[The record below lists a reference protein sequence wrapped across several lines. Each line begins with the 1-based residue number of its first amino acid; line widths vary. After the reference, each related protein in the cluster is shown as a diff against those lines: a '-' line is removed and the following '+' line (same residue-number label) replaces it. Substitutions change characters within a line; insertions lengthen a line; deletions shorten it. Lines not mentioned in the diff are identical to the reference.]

1 MSEEPASYM
10 TPTAEAI
17 ALRQDLARAIAR
29 AEKAEARVKEQ
40 QAELAQQERDKLRL
54 IQETHN
60 WSAAVKKLEAER
72 IAQPPKSQANAARAK
87 AKAILT
93 GGNPSAVQGALIQPQ
108 R

>member
-40 QAELAQQERDKLRL
+40 QSELSEQEVDKLTLLREL
-54 IQETHN
+54 RESRAALHN
-60 WSAAVKKLEAER
+60 ATR
-72 IAQPPKSQANAARAK
+72 
-87 AKAILT
+87 
-93 GGNPSAVQGALIQPQ
+93 
-108 R
+108 

>member
-40 QAELAQQERDKLRL
+40 QAELAEQEQQVWRL
-54 IQETHN
+54 ARAT
-60 WSAAVKKLEAER
+60 AAHKNNGRFPLCPICENGPALCECPPLPKKKL
-72 IAQPPKSQANAARAK
+72 
-87 AKAILT
+87 
-93 GGNPSAVQGALIQPQ
+93 
-108 R
+108 